1 MKLDKNGEVP
11 EMNLI
16 SFNEG
21 TDASHKAFLLFGE
34 HAREFISPET
44 GLHFL
49 KKLCSDDVSV
59 KNVKDSYSLKMIL
72 TANPR
77 SRKRAE
83 EGEFCLRENEN
94 GVDLNRNYEAHW
106 SSVRV
111 MWIIMTIGP

>member
-1 MKLDKNGEVP
+1 MKIEKNVENP
-11 EMNLI
+11 DMSII

-21 TDASHKAFLLFGE
+21 TEASHKAFLLFGE

-44 GLHFL
+44 GLHFM

-59 KNVKDSYSLKMIL
+59 KNVKSSFQLKLIL
-72 TANPR
+72 NANPN
-77 SRKRAE
+77 SRRKAE

-106 SSVRV
+106 SAVNHFNLLL
-111 MWIIMTIGP
+111 